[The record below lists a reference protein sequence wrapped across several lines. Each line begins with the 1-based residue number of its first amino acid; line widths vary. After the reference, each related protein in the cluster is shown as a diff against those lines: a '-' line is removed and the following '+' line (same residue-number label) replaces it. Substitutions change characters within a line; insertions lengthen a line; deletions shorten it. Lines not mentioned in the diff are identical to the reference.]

1 MAILK
6 YIGRRLLVLIPV
18 LLGISLAAFLLG
30 RIAPGDPVDDALF
43 RIGIEFPTEED
54 RADMRAELGLDRP
67 LPVQYLDWLGDALR
81 GDLGRSYIGNKDIA
95 QELMTRLPITLKVSL
110 AAMLAAVVFGVG
122 GGVLMAACHGTWLDT
137 VLKGLSTLLLSVP
150 GFWLALFLITV
161 FAEWLHLLPT
171 SGLDRGLASLVLPAV
186 ALSAANVG
194 STSRFTRGN
203 ILAQLGE
210 QYIVV
215 ANAKGLSQRAVMV
228 GHAFRNSLVPIITL
242 IGNYFGGILGGST
255 IIENIFAI
263 PGLGSY
269 VLSAIQNRDYPVIQ
283 GYVLITGTTFVLVTL
298 AIDLLY
304 IAVNPKIRLQGRGM
318 TRRRK
323 QNIKLALVCAILG
336 AIVLMTIFAPWLA
349 PYDPLE
355 VNMELRLL
363 DPCRAHPLGTDALGR
378 DVLSRVIYGGRAS
391 LLLAVVATA
400 CSMAVGLVI
409 GVAAGYCGGI
419 VDGVITAVSNVFQG
433 LPGMV
438 LMIALVGVLER
449 GTRSIIL
456 ALVIT
461 SWVGFSRLV
470 RGEVMKVKS
479 EMYVEGMRCLGAGH
493 LRIVLRHVLPNIRTN
508 VILQFTTR
516 VGRVVLSVAGLSYLG
531 LGIEPPTPDWGEM
544 VSGTARRY
552 FRSAPH
558 LLWVPGICII
568 LLTLSINLLGDLL
581 RDRLDVKQ
589 DAVKEL

>member
-1 MAILK
+1 
-6 YIGRRLLVLIPV
+6 
-18 LLGISLAAFLLG
+18 
-30 RIAPGDPVDDALF
+30 
-43 RIGIEFPTEED
+43 
-54 RADMRAELGLDRP
+54 
-67 LPVQYLDWLGDALR
+67 
-81 GDLGRSYIGNKDIA
+81 
-95 QELMTRLPITLKVSL
+95 
-110 AAMLAAVVFGVG
+110 
-122 GGVLMAACHGTWLDT
+122 
-137 VLKGLSTLLLSVP
+137 
-150 GFWLALFLITV
+150 
-161 FAEWLHLLPT
+161 
-171 SGLDRGLASLVLPAV
+171 
-186 ALSAANVG
+186 
-194 STSRFTRGN
+194 
-203 ILAQLGE
+203 
-210 QYIVV
+210 
-215 ANAKGLSQRAVMV
+215 
-228 GHAFRNSLVPIITL
+228 
-242 IGNYFGGILGGST
+242 
-255 IIENIFAI
+255 
-263 PGLGSY
+263 
-269 VLSAIQNRDYPVIQ
+269 
-283 GYVLITGTTFVLVTL
+283 
-298 AIDLLY
+298 
-304 IAVNPKIRLQGRGM
+304 M

-363 DPCRAHPLGTDALGR
+363 DPCRAHPLGT
-378 DVLSRVIYGGRAS
+378 GGRAS
-391 LLLAVVATA
+391 LLLAVAATA

-558 LLWVPGICII
+558 LLWAPGICII